1 MREYAGRAAR
11 DGRLVLV
18 DVADLERYCYF
29 VAGTVGKL
37 LTALFLEA
45 VPLGPERRR
54 RVEARAVSFGLGLQL
69 VNIVK
74 DVAADMSRSTC
85 FVPRGLAEA
94 HGVPLD
100 RLLDPTLRPRAR
112 AVIGALCARARAHLQ
127 AAQEYTLAWP
137 AREGL
142 EVRRFCAV
150 PLALALA
157 SLDEVEYGG
166 DSLRAGH
173 TPKVGRATV
182 VATLVGSALA
192 IDSDLR
198 LRALFAAAGGRH
210 ALRQTV
216 GAAAARNSG
225 PIGRRA

>member
-1 MREYAGRAAR
+1 
-11 DGRLVLV
+11 
-18 DVADLERYCYF
+18 
-29 VAGTVGKL
+29 
-37 LTALFLEA
+37 
-45 VPLGPERRR
+45 
-54 RVEARAVSFGLGLQL
+54 
-69 VNIVK
+69 
-74 DVAADMSRSTC
+74 
-85 FVPRGLAEA
+85 
-94 HGVPLD
+94 VPLD

-112 AVIGALCARARAHLQ
+112 AVIGTLCARARIHLQ

-157 SLDEVEYGG
+157 SLDEVEYGR

-182 VATLVGSALA
+182 IATLVASALA
-192 IDSDLR
+192 VDSDLR

-210 ALRQTV
+210 VLWQTV
-216 GAAAARNSG
+216 AAVAAPERGAWRLLAG
-225 PIGRRA
+225 G

>member
-1 MREYAGRAAR
+1 M
-11 DGRLVLV
+11 LV

-45 VPLGPERRR
+45 VPLGAERRR
-54 RVEARAVSFGLGLQL
+54 RVDERAVSFGLGLQL

-74 DVAADMSRSTC
+74 DVAEDLSRSIC
-85 FVPRGLAEA
+85 FVPREVAAA

-100 RLLDPTLRPRAR
+100 RLLDPALRPRAR
-112 AVIGALCARARAHLQ
+112 AVIGALCAQARTHLQ

-210 ALRQTV
+210 VLRQRV
-216 GAAAARNSG
+216 AAMAAPDSG
-225 PIGRRA
+225 VIGRRP